1 MKGKK
6 KCKKW
11 LIALAVP
18 ILIYFVWGYF
28 GFVGMW
34 VPGKYDKESKTYQ
47 VLWGLGPTLN
57 KTKKETFRIEFFT
70 PFKRQG
76 LIDTNG
82 RLIIP
87 FLYKHVYY
95 STYNSGTYLNY
106 FLAQNTKDK
115 IGAIDKENNIVIPF
129 EYDKWPFTFSGGRY
143 IKWEKEQKVGLSDP
157 DKMVIPAEY
166 SLVSTVGDFP
176 HPFLFAAKNN
186 YCYLVFPNGQKLKKN
201 FYPYSISSIDHQYL
215 LTQGIPSSDIDENIW
230 ITAIDLDYKKEAPTP
245 MYVII
250 NKKKLVNVSYGIL
263 DLKGNEILPV
273 DYDDISYFGKAE
285 IYLVRK
291 NDKVGVFDLENRIWK
306 FPIKFEEIKY
316 LSPDFPLTKIRKNKY
331 ENEYW
336 IDDKGTQI
344 LSSKTKVIK
353 VYSEWAYH
361 YLIFSKNDK
370 SYKMEYDDHAKVFKW
385 HQIEKE

>member
-6 KCKKW
+6 KYKKW
-11 LIALAVP
+11 LIALVIP

-28 GFVGMW
+28 GFAGAW
-34 VPGKYDKESKTYQ
+34 IPGKYNEKSKTYDI
-47 VLWGLGPTLN
+47 LWGLGQTLD
-57 KTKKETFRIEFFT
+57 KSEKETFRIAFFT
-70 PFKRQG
+70 PLKRQG
-76 LIDTNG
+76 LINTKG
-82 RLIIP
+82 WLIVP
-87 FLYKHVYY
+87 FLYKYVRYN
-95 STYNSGTYLNY
+95 TYHHGRYLNY

-115 IGAIDKENNIVIPF
+115 FGAIDKENNIIIPF
-129 EYDKWPFTFSGGRY
+129 EYDDWPFTFSGARY
-143 IKWEKEQKVGLSDP
+143 LKWEKDKKFGLSDP
-157 DKMVIPAEY
+157 NKMLIPAEY
-166 SLVSTVGDFP
+166 SLVAIAGEFP
-176 HPFLFAAKNN
+176 HPFFIAAENN
-186 YCYLVFPNGQKLKKN
+186 YCYFIFPNGQKIKKN
-201 FYPYSISSIDHQYL
+201 FYPYSLYIFDDQYVEM
-215 LTQGIPSSDIDENIW
+215 G
-230 ITAIDLDYKKEAPTP
+230 AIRSVDVGQNTWVTNVDLHYIREAPIP
-245 MYVII
+245 VKVII
-250 NKKKLVNVSYGIL
+250 NKKKMVNVSYGIL

-353 VYSEWAYH
+353 VYSDWAYH
-361 YLIFSKNDK
+361 YLIFSKNNK
-370 SYKMEYDDHAKVFKW
+370 NYKMEYDDDAKVFKW

>member
-1 MKGKK
+1 MKTQLKIIAISFLGLCTQTNAQILGKILDKADKAVK
-6 KCKKW
+6 KVDDVSRSAKNTINTATNSTT
-11 LIALAVP
+11 LSTSNTAGSGSSD
-18 ILIYFVWGYF
+18 YF
-28 GFVGMW
+28 
-34 VPGKYDKESKTYQ
+34 D
-47 VLWGLGPTLN
+47 
-57 KTKKETFRIEFFT
+57 
-70 PFKRQG
+70 
-76 LIDTNG
+76 D
-82 RLIIP
+82 
-87 FLYKHVYY
+87 
-95 STYNSGTYLNY
+95 NS
-106 FLAQNTKDK
+106 
-115 IGAIDKENNIVIPF
+115 I
-129 EYDKWPFTFSGGRY
+129 TFSKSR
-143 IKWEKEQKVGLSDP
+143 
-157 DKMVIPAEY
+157 
-166 SLVSTVGDFP
+166 
-176 HPFLFAAKNN
+176 
-186 YCYLVFPNGQKLKKN
+186 NGASEKN
-201 FYPYSISSIDHQYL
+201 FSSED
-215 LTQGIPSSDIDENIW
+215 
-230 ITAIDLDYKKEAPTP
+230 
-245 MYVII
+245 I